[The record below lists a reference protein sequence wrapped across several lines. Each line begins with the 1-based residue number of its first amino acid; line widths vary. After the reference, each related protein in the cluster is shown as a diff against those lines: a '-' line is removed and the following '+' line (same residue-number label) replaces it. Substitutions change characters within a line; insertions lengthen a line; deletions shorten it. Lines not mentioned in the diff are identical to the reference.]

1 MNKVIILGNLTK
13 DPELNTT
20 NNGISVCRFTL
31 AVSRRFQNSE
41 GEREADFIPVIVWRG
56 QAENCAKYLKKGSKA
71 CITGNLQV
79 RSYEAQDGSKRYS
92 TEVVAEEV
100 EFISSRTNTSDDS
113 DEQPQKSKSEKSG
126 KTGKADK
133 VSKFEPVDDDDL
145 PF

>member
-31 AVSRRFQNSE
+31 AVSRRFSNSE

-71 CITGNLQV
+71 CVTGSLQV

-100 EFISSRTNTSDDS
+100 EFVSSKNNSSDDG
-113 DEQPQKSKSEKSG
+113 DEQPQRAKSEKGS
-126 KTGKADK
+126 KAEKADK